1 MPSTSSAP
9 SKGDELIK
17 ESIDLINKMKQQS
30 AHRNHGI
37 SVYDRNV
44 TQEQIVQ
51 LFIETNDKI
60 DRCIDF
66 EIHEWLTKY
75 ESFKEEPNFH
85 QAALLII
92 NAAQI
97 YGRKVD
103 YLEEIVL
110 HMDSDRRKQMEK
122 EG

>member
-1 MPSTSSAP
+1 
-9 SKGDELIK
+9 
-17 ESIDLINKMKQQS
+17 MKQQS
-30 AHRNHGI
+30 SNKY
-37 SVYDRNV
+37 SVNINDRHV
-44 TQEQIVQ
+44 SQEQIVQ
-51 LFIETNDKI
+51 LFIETSEKI
-60 DRCIDF
+60 DKCIDF
-66 EIHEWLTKY
+66 QIHQWLEKY

-122 EG
+122 QG

>member
-1 MPSTSSAP
+1 MASTSAAP

-17 ESIDLINKMKQQS
+17 ESIELINKMKQQS
-30 AHRNHGI
+30 AHRNGM
-37 SVYDRNV
+37 SVHDRNV

-60 DRCIDF
+60 DKCIDF
-66 EIHEWLTKY
+66 DIHTWLTKY
-75 ESFKEEPNFH
+75 ENFKEEPNFH

-122 EG
+122 DG